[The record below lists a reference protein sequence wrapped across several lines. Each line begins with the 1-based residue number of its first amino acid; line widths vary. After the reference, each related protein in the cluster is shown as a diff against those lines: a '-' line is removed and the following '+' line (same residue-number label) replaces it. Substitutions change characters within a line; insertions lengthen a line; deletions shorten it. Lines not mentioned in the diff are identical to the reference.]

1 MKHIK
6 SLLCAILAA
15 AFIFAPAA
23 LAAESAHD
31 TVNPAACSHSYSN
44 QPISTGVVYIDQSSM
59 QHIATPYKVF
69 ECVRCGYLKTEFG
82 ISYSEYHRRMMYSAI
97 CGGATHYYRYR
108 CDKCRRFMGETTEPC
123 PRPGNCPGLPLS
135 MILLPK

>member
-6 SLLCAILAA
+6 SLLCAVLAA
-15 AFIFAPAA
+15 VFILAPAA

-31 TVNPAACSHSYSN
+31 TLNPAACSHSWGLT
-44 QPISTGVVYIDQSSM
+44 STGIDYENISSLYHM
-59 QHIATPYKVF
+59 KLSYRQQICTK
-69 ECVRCGYLKTEFG
+69 CGYVSRVITGTVQEVHTRL
-82 ISYSEYHRRMMYSAI
+82 MYSAI
-97 CGGATHYYRYR
+97 CGGTTHYYRYR

-123 PRPGNCPGLPLS
+123 PRLGNCPGLPIS

>member
-6 SLLCAILAA
+6 SLLCAILVA
-15 AFIFAPAA
+15 AFVLAPAA

-31 TVNPAACSHSYSN
+31 TLNPAACSHSWGLT
-44 QPISTGVVYIDQSSM
+44 STGIDYENISSLYHM
-59 QHIATPYKVF
+59 KLSYRQQICTK
-69 ECVRCGYLKTEFG
+69 CGYVSRVITGTVQEVHTRL
-82 ISYSEYHRRMMYSAI
+82 MYSAI
-97 CGGATHYYRYR
+97 CGGTTHYYRYR

-123 PRPGNCPGLPLS
+123 PRPGNCPGLPIS

>member
-6 SLLCAILAA
+6 SLLCAVLAA
-15 AFIFAPAA
+15 VFILAPAA

-31 TVNPAACSHSYSN
+31 TLNPAACSHSWGLT
-44 QPISTGVVYIDQSSM
+44 STGIDYENISSLYHM
-59 QHIATPYKVF
+59 KLSYRQQICTK
-69 ECVRCGYLKTEFG
+69 CGYVSRVITGTVQEVHTRL
-82 ISYSEYHRRMMYSAI
+82 MYSAI
-97 CGGATHYYRYR
+97 CGGTTHYYRYR

-123 PRPGNCPGLPLS
+123 PRPGNCPGLPIS

>member
-15 AFIFAPAA
+15 VFILAPAA

-31 TVNPAACSHSYSN
+31 AVNPAACSHSWG
-44 QPISTGVVYIDQSSM
+44 PTSTGIDYENISSLYHM
-59 QHIATPYKVF
+59 KLSYRQQICTK
-69 ECVRCGYLKTEFG
+69 CGYVSRVITGTVQEVHTRL
-82 ISYSEYHRRMMYSAI
+82 MYSAI
-97 CGGATHYYRYR
+97 CGGTTHYYRYR
-108 CDKCRRFMGETTEPC
+108 CDKCRRSMGETTVPC

>member
-6 SLLCAILAA
+6 SLLCAVLAA
-15 AFIFAPAA
+15 VFILAPAA

-31 TVNPAACSHSYSN
+31 TLNPAACSHSWGLT
-44 QPISTGVVYIDQSSM
+44 STGIDYENISSLYHM
-59 QHIATPYKVF
+59 KLSYRQQICTK
-69 ECVRCGYLKTEFG
+69 CGYVSRVITGTVQEVHTRL
-82 ISYSEYHRRMMYSAI
+82 MYSAI
-97 CGGATHYYRYR
+97 CGGTTHYYRYR
-108 CDKCRRFMGETTEPC
+108 CDKCLRFMGETTVPC